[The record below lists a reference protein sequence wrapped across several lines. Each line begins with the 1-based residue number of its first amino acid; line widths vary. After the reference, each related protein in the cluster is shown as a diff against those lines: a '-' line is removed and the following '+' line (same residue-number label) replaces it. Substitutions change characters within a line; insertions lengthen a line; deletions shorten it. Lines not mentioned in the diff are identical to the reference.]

1 MKRILMLVVMV
12 VAVTMVAATMGKG
25 ECEVV
30 ILSGYPSA
38 PANWDWNNLSLNVDV
53 HTSSANAPTFKTGDN
68 FAEAVAELMR
78 QGYKMQGAAKFD
90 EGGYGCTVMMV
101 K

>member
-1 MKRILMLVVMV
+1 MLVVMV
-12 VAVTMVAATMGKG
+12 VVVTMVGATMGKG
-25 ECEVV
+25 ECEIV
-30 ILSGYPSA
+30 ILTGYPSA
-38 PANWDWNNLSLNVDV
+38 PANWDWENLSLNVDV
-53 HTSSANAPTFKTGDN
+53 HTSSAGAPTFKTGDN

-78 QGYKMQGAAKFD
+78 QGFKMQGSPKFE